1 MIYLKCHP
9 EPACRQA
16 GLIQD
21 LLFMSSKTYF
31 IYIITNFTNTTLYI
45 GITNNLE
52 RRIFEHKHELLNGF
66 SKQYHLKKL
75 IYFEEYNDIQEA
87 LTREKQLKNWKR
99 TWKID
104 LITKKNPTYKDLFA
118 DAESSSA

>member
-1 MIYLKCHP
+1 
-9 EPACRQA
+9 
-16 GLIQD
+16 
-21 LLFMSSKTYF
+21 MSSKTYF